1 MGKLELVKKGAKE
14 LFDKNLPD
22 LLVGTG
28 IILNGWGLVSGIKAT
43 PKAVDILNAEK
54 EMKGEDL
61 TIKETIKATWKLYL
75 PTAIEVVLGNACII
89 GGTVCF
95 HKRNASLLAL
105 CSLSETTLGLYKDK
119 LVEAVGKEKAEEIEQ
134 QVTDEKLALDVKKN
148 AANNTSL
155 YLPNGD
161 GTCTINPRG
170 EVPCYDEYSGRIFM
184 SRQVDIDA
192 AVNKCNAA
200 ILEYDEVCL
209 NEFYYEIGLDGIEMG
224 SDFGWT
230 SSDRLIEIKYGSKT
244 IDGIPYLTITFVRR
258 PKPMRTYM
266 Y

>member
-28 IILNGWGLVSGIKAT
+28 IILNGWGLVSGIKVT

-61 TIKETIKATWKLYL
+61 TIKEVIEATWKLYL
-75 PTAIEVVLGNACII
+75 PTAIEVVLGDACII

-119 LVEAVGKEKAEEIEQ
+119 LVEAVGKEKAEEIENDISVERKKLESQ
-134 QVTDEKLALDVKKN
+134 IDNRKLRYVETANGLYALPANGEEVWWDAYTDKKFIARDVDLEH
-148 AANNTSL
+148 AA
-155 YLPNGD
+155 
-161 GTCTINPRG
+161 
-170 EVPCYDEYSGRIFM
+170 
-184 SRQVDIDA
+184 
-192 AVNKCNAA
+192 NKCNEA
-200 ILEYDEVCL
+200 IISNGWVPL
-209 NEFYYEIGLDGIEMG
+209 NDFYYELGLGGVRLGEDKGWDSLRRKVEIRFTNPIYKDGIMCRTFE
-224 SDFGWT
+224 FVY
-230 SSDRLIEIKYGSKT
+230 E
-244 IDGIPYLTITFVRR
+244 PYSI
-258 PKPMRTYM
+258 
-266 Y
+266 